1 MPEDLLPADALAAP
15 PLPPHS
21 GPPDPAAADHPA
33 PPAQNRVPIPPHP
46 PQARRP
52 WLKICGLRQNGQAA
66 AVAALGVQALGVI
79 GVASSP
85 RWLAP
90 AQRPALFAAMA
101 AANPACLGVLVV
113 ANPSDS
119 ELDALE
125 AGQGHQ
131 VLQLHGQE
139 SPQRCAELKRRLGLP
154 LWKALRI
161 RSGTDLELALAYEGV
176 VDGLLLDA
184 WVADQLGGTGQA
196 IPIELLAGFRP
207 ALPWWLAGG
216 ISPERVGPILE
227 QIRPDGLDASS
238 ALERAPGDK
247 ILSRVAELV
256 AAVAAGRQ
264 D

>member
-1 MPEDLLPADALAAP
+1 MPADP
-15 PLPPHS
+15 
-21 GPPDPAAADHPA
+21 PAANEPTRPA
-33 PPAQNRVPIPPHP
+33 PNPVPVPPHP
-46 PQARRP
+46 PLSRRP
-52 WLKICGLRQNGQAA
+52 WLKICGLRHNDQAA
-66 AVAALGVQALGVI
+66 AVAAMGVQALGVI
-79 GVASSP
+79 GVARSP

-113 ANPSDS
+113 ADPFDGD
-119 ELDALE
+119 LDALE
-125 AGQGHQ
+125 PGQGHQ

-161 RSGTDLELALAYEGV
+161 RSGADLELALAYEGV

-184 WVADQLGGTGQA
+184 WVPDQLGGTGQA

-207 ALPWWLAGG
+207 RLPWWLAGG
-216 ISPERVGPILE
+216 ISPERVKPILE
-227 QIRPDGLDASS
+227 HIRPDGLDASS
-238 ALERAPGDK
+238 AVECAPGDK

-256 AAVAAGRQ
+256 AAVGTWRQ
-264 D
+264 H

>member
-1 MPEDLLPADALAAP
+1 MPADP
-15 PLPPHS
+15 
-21 GPPDPAAADHPA
+21 PAANEPTRPA
-33 PPAQNRVPIPPHP
+33 PNPVPVPPHP
-46 PQARRP
+46 PQSRRP
-52 WLKICGLRQNGQAA
+52 WLKICGLRQNDQAA

-79 GVASSP
+79 GGARSP

-113 ANPSDS
+113 ANPLDG
-119 ELDALE
+119 ELDGLG
-125 AGQGHQ
+125 AGRGHQ
-131 VLQLHGQE
+131 LLQLHGQE
-139 SPQRCAELKRRLGLP
+139 TPKRCAELKARLGLP

-161 RSGTDLELALAYEGV
+161 RSGADLELALAYEGV

-207 ALPWWLAGG
+207 GLPWWLAGG
-216 ISPERVGPILE
+216 IAAERVAPIWE

-247 ILSRVAELV
+247 ILSRVADLV
-256 AAVAAGRQ
+256 AAVEACRQ
-264 D
+264 G

>member
-1 MPEDLLPADALAAP
+1 VPENP
-15 PLPPHS
+15 
-21 GPPDPAAADHPA
+21 PAAEQQARPT
-33 PPAQNRVPIPPHP
+33 PNQAQVPPHP
-46 PQARRP
+46 PQADKP
-52 WLKICGLRQNGQAA
+52 WLKICGLRQTGQAA
-66 AVAALGVQALGVI
+66 AVAAMGVQALGVI

-113 ANPSDS
+113 ADPLDG
-119 ELDALE
+119 ELGALE

-161 RSGTDLELALAYEGV
+161 RSDSDLELALAYEGV

-207 ALPWWLAGG
+207 GLPWWLAGG
-216 ISPERVGPILE
+216 ISPERVSPILD

-247 ILSRVAELV
+247 ILRRVAELV
-256 AAVAAGRQ
+256 AAVEAWRQ

>member
-1 MPEDLLPADALAAP
+1 M
-15 PLPPHS
+15 
-21 GPPDPAAADHPA
+21 
-33 PPAQNRVPIPPHP
+33 PPHP
-46 PQARRP
+46 PQAQRP
-52 WLKICGLRQNGQAA
+52 WLKVCGLRQNDQAA

-90 AQRPALFAAMA
+90 AQRQALFAAMT

-113 ANPSDS
+113 ANPLDG
-119 ELDALE
+119 ELDGLE

-131 VLQLHGQE
+131 VLQLHGKE
-139 SPQRCAELKRRLGLP
+139 SPKRCAELKRRLGLP

-161 RSGTDLELALAYEGV
+161 RSSTDLELALAYEGV

-207 ALPWWLAGG
+207 GLPWWLAGG
-216 ISPERVGPILE
+216 ISPERVKPILE
-227 QIRPDGLDASS
+227 QIHPDGLDASS

-247 ILSRVAELV
+247 RLSRVAELV
-256 AAVAAGRQ
+256 TAVEAWRQ
-264 D
+264 H

>member
-1 MPEDLLPADALAAP
+1 MPADPPAANEPTPPAPSLLP
-15 PLPPHS
+15 
-21 GPPDPAAADHPA
+21 
-33 PPAQNRVPIPPHP
+33 VPPHP
-46 PQARRP
+46 PQSRRP
-52 WLKICGLRQNGQAA
+52 WLKICGLRHNDQAA
-66 AVAALGVQALGVI
+66 AVAAMGVQALGVI
-79 GVASSP
+79 GVARSP

-113 ANPSDS
+113 ADPLDGD
-119 ELDALE
+119 LDALE
-125 AGQGHQ
+125 PGQGHQ

-139 SPQRCAELKRRLGLP
+139 SPQHCAELKRRLGLP

-161 RSGTDLELALAYEGV
+161 RSGADLELALAYEGV

-184 WVADQLGGTGQA
+184 WVPDQLGGTGQA

-207 ALPWWLAGG
+207 RLPWWLAGG
-216 ISPERVGPILE
+216 ISPERVKPILE
-227 QIRPDGLDASS
+227 HIRPDGLDASS
-238 ALERAPGDK
+238 AVECAPGDK

-256 AAVAAGRQ
+256 AAVGTWRQ

>member
-1 MPEDLLPADALAAP
+1 VTEALPTADQ
-15 PLPPHS
+15 
-21 GPPDPAAADHPA
+21 PDRPA
-33 PPAQNRVPIPPHP
+33 PNLVPIPPHP
-46 PQARRP
+46 PQARAP
-52 WLKICGLRQNGQAA
+52 WLKICGLRQNDQAA
-66 AVAALGVQALGVI
+66 AVAAMGVQALGVI

-90 AQRPALFAAMA
+90 AQRPDLFAAMA

-113 ANPSDS
+113 ADPPDS
-119 ELDALE
+119 ELDGLE
-125 AGQGHQ
+125 TGQGHQ

-161 RSGTDLELALAYEGV
+161 RSGADLELALAYEGV

-184 WVADQLGGTGQA
+184 WVSDQLGGTGQA

-207 ALPWWLAGG
+207 SLPWWLAGG
-216 ISPERVGPILE
+216 ISAERVTPILE

-247 ILSRVAELV
+247 ILGRVAELV
-256 AAVAAGRQ
+256 AEVEAWRQ
-264 D
+264 N

>member
-1 MPEDLLPADALAAP
+1 VSD
-15 PLPPHS
+15 
-21 GPPDPAAADHPA
+21 DHPA
-33 PPAQNRVPIPPHP
+33 ADQRARPAPNLVPVPPHP
-46 PQARRP
+46 PQARAP

-66 AVAALGVQALGVI
+66 AVAAMGVQALGVI

-113 ANPSDS
+113 ANPLDG

-161 RSGTDLELALAYEGV
+161 RSGADLELARAYDGV

-207 ALPWWLAGG
+207 GLPWWLAGG
-216 ISPERVGPILE
+216 ISTERVGPILE

-256 AAVAAGRQ
+256 AAVETWRQ
-264 D
+264 H

>member
-1 MPEDLLPADALAAP
+1 MPADPPAANEPTRPAPNPVPVHP
-15 PLPPHS
+15 PLS
-21 GPPDPAAADHPA
+21 
-33 PPAQNRVPIPPHP
+33 
-46 PQARRP
+46 RRP
-52 WLKICGLRQNGQAA
+52 WLKICGLRHNDQAA
-66 AVAALGVQALGVI
+66 AVAAMGVQALGVI
-79 GVASSP
+79 GVARSP

-113 ANPSDS
+113 ADPSDGD
-119 ELDALE
+119 LDALE
-125 AGQGHQ
+125 PGQGHQ

-161 RSGTDLELALAYEGV
+161 RSGADLELALAYEGL

-184 WVADQLGGTGQA
+184 WVPDQLGGTGQA
-196 IPIELLAGFRP
+196 IPIELLAEFRP
-207 ALPWWLAGG
+207 RLPWWLAGG
-216 ISPERVGPILE
+216 ISPERVKPILE
-227 QIRPDGLDASS
+227 HIRPDGLDASS

-256 AAVAAGRQ
+256 AAVGTWRQ

>member
-1 MPEDLLPADALAAP
+1 MPKNRPAADQPARPAP
-15 PLPPHS
+15 NPAPVPPH
-21 GPPDPAAADHPA
+21 
-33 PPAQNRVPIPPHP
+33 PPHP
-46 PQARRP
+46 PQAQRP
-52 WLKICGLRQNGQAA
+52 WLKVCGLRQNDQAA

-90 AQRPALFAAMA
+90 AQRQALFAAMT

-113 ANPSDS
+113 ANPLDG
-119 ELDALE
+119 ELDGLE

-139 SPQRCAELKRRLGLP
+139 SPKRCAELKRRLGLP

-161 RSGTDLELALAYEGV
+161 RSSTDLELALAYEGV

-207 ALPWWLAGG
+207 GLPWWLAGG
-216 ISPERVGPILE
+216 ISPERVKPILE
-227 QIRPDGLDASS
+227 QIHPDGLDASS

-247 ILSRVAELV
+247 MLSRVAELV
-256 AAVAAGRQ
+256 TAVEAWRQ
-264 D
+264 H

>member
-1 MPEDLLPADALAAP
+1 MPADPPAANEPTPPAPSLLP
-15 PLPPHS
+15 
-21 GPPDPAAADHPA
+21 
-33 PPAQNRVPIPPHP
+33 VPPHP
-46 PQARRP
+46 PQSRRP
-52 WLKICGLRQNGQAA
+52 WLKICGLRHNDQAA
-66 AVAALGVQALGVI
+66 AVAAMGVQALGVI
-79 GVASSP
+79 GVARSP

-113 ANPSDS
+113 ADPFDGD
-119 ELDALE
+119 LDALE
-125 AGQGHQ
+125 PGQGHQ

-161 RSGTDLELALAYEGV
+161 RSGADLELALAYEGV

-184 WVADQLGGTGQA
+184 WVPDQLGGTGQA

-207 ALPWWLAGG
+207 RLPWWLAGG
-216 ISPERVGPILE
+216 ISPERVKPILGH
-227 QIRPDGLDASS
+227 ISPDGLDASS
-238 ALERAPGDK
+238 ALECAPGDK

-256 AAVAAGRQ
+256 AAVAAWRQ

>member
-1 MPEDLLPADALAAP
+1 VPADP
-15 PLPPHS
+15 
-21 GPPDPAAADHPA
+21 PAANQPAHPA
-33 PPAQNRVPIPPHP
+33 PTLLQVPPHP
-46 PQARRP
+46 PQSRGP
-52 WLKICGLRQNGQAA
+52 WLKICGLRHNDQAA
-66 AVAALGVQALGVI
+66 AVAAMGVQALGVI
-79 GVASSP
+79 GVARSP

-113 ANPSDS
+113 ADPCDGD
-119 ELDALE
+119 LDAL
-125 AGQGHQ
+125 GPGLGHQ

-139 SPQRCAELKRRLGLP
+139 SPQRCAELKRHLGLP

-161 RSGTDLELALAYEGV
+161 RSGADLELALAYEGV

-184 WVADQLGGTGQA
+184 WVPDQLGGTGQA

-207 ALPWWLAGG
+207 GLPWWLAGG
-216 ISPERVGPILE
+216 ISPERVKPIFE

-238 ALERAPGDK
+238 AVECAPGEK

-256 AAVAAGRQ
+256 AAVAAWRQ
-264 D
+264 G

>member
-216 ISPERVGPILE
+216 ISPERVEPILE

-247 ILSRVAELV
+247 ILSRVVELV

>member
-1 MPEDLLPADALAAP
+1 MSE
-15 PLPPHS
+15 
-21 GPPDPAAADHPA
+21 DHPA
-33 PPAQNRVPIPPHP
+33 ADQLARPAPNPVPVPPHP
-46 PQARRP
+46 PQARAP

-66 AVAALGVQALGVI
+66 AVAAMGVQALGVI

-113 ANPSDS
+113 ANPFDG

-161 RSGTDLELALAYEGV
+161 RSGADLELALAYEGV

-207 ALPWWLAGG
+207 RLPWWLAGG
-216 ISPERVGPILE
+216 ISPERVKPILE
-227 QIRPDGLDASS
+227 HIRPDGLDASS
-238 ALERAPGDK
+238 AVECAPGDK

-256 AAVAAGRQ
+256 AAIGTWRQ

>member
-21 GPPDPAAADHPA
+21 GPPDPAVADHPA

-52 WLKICGLRQNGQAA
+52 WLKICGLRQNDQAA

-139 SPQRCAELKRRLGLP
+139 SPQRCAELKRLLGLP

-161 RSGTDLELALAYEGV
+161 RSGADLELARAYDGV

-247 ILSRVAELV
+247 ILSRVVELV